1 MKGDLMKR
9 KNKRRKYILPKILLF
24 IGLAVFSFLSVKNL
38 REEFKGVPA
47 DSHSE
52 ISEEWY
58 LVLVNYENPIPENYD
73 PELTVLDNGR
83 SVDSRIYP
91 DLQKMFDD
99 MRAVGIYPV
108 VGEGYR
114 TAAEQRQMMV
124 EKVEAYINDGFPR
137 KRAEALA
144 ENEVAAV
151 GKSEHQLGLAVDI
164 NADKAFSTNDE
175 VYNWLYQNAY
185 KYGFIL
191 RYPSDKINITG
202 IDFEPWHYRYV
213 GKEAAKEIYELGICL
228 EEYLE

>member
-1 MKGDLMKR
+1 MKR
-9 KNKRRKYILPKILLF
+9 KNKRRKSFIPQILLLM
-24 IGLAVFSFLSVKNL
+24 GLAVFSFVCINNL
-38 REEFKGVPA
+38 REEFKETLAG
-47 DSHSE
+47 SHSE
-52 ISEEWY
+52 LPDEWY
-58 LVLVNYENPIPENYD
+58 LILVNYKHPIPESYV

-91 DLQKMFDD
+91 ALQQMFDD
-99 MRAVGIYPV
+99 MREEGIYPV

-114 TAAEQRQMMV
+114 TAAEQQHMMD

-137 KRAEALA
+137 KRAEAFA

-164 NADKAFSTNDE
+164 NADKSLSDNED
-175 VYNWLYQNAY
+175 VYNWLARNAY

-191 RYPSDKINITG
+191 RYPFDKTSITG

-213 GKEAAKEIYELGICL
+213 GEEAAKEIYDRGICL

>member
-1 MKGDLMKR
+1 MKK
-9 KNKRRKYILPKILLF
+9 KNKRRKNYLPQILLLA
-24 IGLAVFSFLSVKNL
+24 GLAVFSLICIKDMKK
-38 REEFKGVPA
+38 EFEKVPVG
-47 DSHSE
+47 SHSE
-52 ISEEWY
+52 LSDEWY
-58 LVLVNYENPIPENYD
+58 LILVNYKNPIPENYV
-73 PELTVLDNGR
+73 PELIVLDNGR

-91 DLQKMFDD
+91 ALQQMFDD
-99 MRAVGIYPV
+99 MRAEGIYPV

-114 TAAEQRQMMV
+114 TAAEQQHMMD

-164 NADKAFSTNDE
+164 NADKSLSDNED
-175 VYNWLYQNAY
+175 VYNWLARNAY

-191 RYPSDKINITG
+191 RYPFDKTAITG

-213 GKEAAKEIYELGICL
+213 GEEAAKEIYERGICL
-228 EEYLE
+228 EEYLG

>member
-1 MKGDLMKR
+1 MKR
-9 KNKRRKYILPKILLF
+9 KNKRRKIFLPQILLLV
-24 IGLAVFSFLSVKNL
+24 GLAVFSFVCVRNL
-38 REEFKGVPA
+38 KEEFKETSTGL
-47 DSHSE
+47 HSE
-52 ISEEWY
+52 LPEEWY
-58 LVLVNYENPIPENYD
+58 LILVNYENKIPENYV

-91 DLQKMFDD
+91 YLQQMFDD
-99 MRAVGIYPV
+99 MRADEIYPV

-114 TAAEQRQMMV
+114 TAAEQRQMMD
-124 EKVEAYINDGFPR
+124 EKVEAYINDGFSR

-164 NADKAFSTNDE
+164 NADKSFSDNED
-175 VYNWLYQNAY
+175 VYNWLAKNAY

-191 RYPSDKINITG
+191 RYPADKTKITG

-213 GKEAAKEIYELGICL
+213 GEDAAKEIYERRICL

>member
-1 MKGDLMKR
+1 MKK
-9 KNKRRKYILPKILLF
+9 KNKRRKSFLLQILLLM
-24 IGLAVFSFLSVKNL
+24 GLAVFSLFCIRDMKK
-38 REEFKGVPA
+38 EFEKVPA
-47 DSHSE
+47 ESHSVLPD
-52 ISEEWY
+52 EWY
-58 LVLVNYENPIPENYD
+58 LILVNYKHPIPENYV

-91 DLQKMFDD
+91 ALQQMFDD
-99 MRAVGIYPV
+99 MRAEKIYPV

-114 TAAEQRQMMV
+114 TAAEQHQMME
-124 EKVEAYINDGFPR
+124 EKVEAYINDGFTR

-164 NADKAFSTNDE
+164 NADKSLSDNED
-175 VYNWLYQNAY
+175 VYGWLAENAY

-191 RYPSDKINITG
+191 RYPADKTAVTG

-213 GKEAAKEIYELGICL
+213 GEEAAKEIYDLGICL

>member
-1 MKGDLMKR
+1 MKR
-9 KNKRRKYILPKILLF
+9 KNKRRKYLLLQILLF
-24 IGLAVFSFLSVKNL
+24 IGLAAFSFICIQNL
-38 REEFKGVPA
+38 REEFKDVPA
-47 DSHSE
+47 ESRGE
-52 ISEEWY
+52 MSEEWY
-58 LVLVNYENPIPENYD
+58 LVLVNHENPIPENYA

-99 MRAVGIYPV
+99 MRAEGIYPV

-114 TAAEQRQMMV
+114 TSAEQRQIMN

-164 NADKAFSTNDE
+164 NADKALSDNDD
-175 VYNWLYQNAY
+175 VYNWLAQNAY

-213 GKEAAKEIYELGICL
+213 GEEAAKEIYERGICL
-228 EEYLE
+228 EEYLG

>member
-1 MKGDLMKR
+1 MKR
-9 KNKRRKYILPKILLF
+9 KNKRRKIFLLQILLLM
-24 IGLAVFSFLSVKNL
+24 GLAAFSFICIRDLK
-38 REEFKGVPA
+38 EEFKEASTGL
-47 DSHSE
+47 HSE
-52 ISEEWY
+52 MPEEWY
-58 LVLVNYENPIPENYD
+58 LVLVNYKNMIPENYV

-91 DLQKMFDD
+91 ALQQMFDD
-99 MRAVGIYPV
+99 MRAEGIYPV

-114 TAAEQRQMMV
+114 TAAEQRQMMD
-124 EKVEAYINDGFPR
+124 EKVEAYINDGFSR

-164 NADKAFSTNDE
+164 NADKSLSDNEA
-175 VYNWLYQNAY
+175 VYNWLARNAY

-191 RYPSDKINITG
+191 RYPADKTKLTG

-213 GKEAAKEIYELGICL
+213 GEDAAKEIYDRGICL

>member
-1 MKGDLMKR
+1 MKK
-9 KNKRRKYILPKILLF
+9 KNKRRKIFLPQILLLM
-24 IGLAVFSFLSVKNL
+24 GLAVFSLICIKDMKK
-38 REEFKGVPA
+38 EFEKAPA
-47 DSHSE
+47 MSHSE
-52 ISEEWY
+52 LSDEWY
-58 LVLVNYENPIPENYD
+58 LILVNYRNPIPENYV

-91 DLQKMFDD
+91 ALQQMFDD
-99 MRAVGIYPV
+99 MRSEGIYPV

-114 TAAEQRQMMV
+114 TAAEQRQMMD
-124 EKVEAYINDGFPR
+124 EKVEAYINDGFSR

-164 NADKAFSTNDE
+164 NADKSLSDNED
-175 VYNWLYQNAY
+175 VYGWLAQNAH

-191 RYPSDKINITG
+191 RYPFDKTAITG

-213 GKEAAKEIYELGICL
+213 GEEAAKEIYDRGICL